1 MVYRSWERNYLLI
14 SFPSM
19 LRIVLSERRDGKII
33 IVSFLDKIRGEWKK
47 ECKTLNSSSFFLL
60 LIYLHFNIPKPSSA
74 FFECYLH
81 DSVQSLELSL
91 FTLSRLIICGVCM
104 CVSPSACMCVCLIS
118 YSFLLP
124 PIRLDIITVEPK
136 FCMIF
141 YELMIIMMRNLIK
154 LL

>member
-1 MVYRSWERNYLLI
+1 
-14 SFPSM
+14 M

-104 CVSPSACMCVCLIS
+104 CVCLIS

-141 YELMIIMMRNLIK
+141 YDLMIIMMRNLIK